1 MLFLIG
7 NFTPYDCTHLRTYI
21 FYRFLGA
28 AINTLPPSAT
38 NLAIVK
44 YTSDKNLS
52 KALHLAYGA
61 SLGEMVIGGLNDL

>member
-1 MLFLIG
+1 MIALIYVLTFFIG
-7 NFTPYDCTHLRTYI
+7 FI
-21 FYRFLGA
+21 GA

-52 KALHLAYGA
+52 KALHLAYGT
-61 SLGEMVIGGLNDL
+61 SLGEMVIGGLVLAFGVLAKK